1 MVQKSKRRTSVPLL
15 NDPHAVPDRLR
26 LRVNRIS
33 LQEYDRL
40 QYDKERLRD
49 ISIPVGIVVVRG
61 DCDLETCRL
70 YIDRLQ
76 EDESRG
82 VPRTSSTSRL
92 SPNWSF
98 LDSTSADR
106 FYRIDKA
113 QEHLHFVTEICQDEV
128 FILDHEGPVVNQ
140 AASTGMPD
148 LVVEPTAGTP
158 LTSEEQA
165 LLTAASTGDL
175 SMLSECVRRG
185 ISLLVRDSGGCSALH
200 IAAQSGHTELVS
212 YILQQGSKV
221 LLDLTDREKGDTA
234 LHKAASEKQHAVCRL
249 LVEAGASLEKTN
261 FQGKTPA
268 DQAEGDSELATYLN
282 SQNSSSA
289 THEDLETAV

>member
-1 MVQKSKRRTSVPLL
+1 MHLCVCVCGSFSS
-15 NDPHAVPDRLR
+15 PHAVPDRLR

-76 EDESRG
+76 EDECRG

-128 FILDHEGPVVNQ
+128 FILDHEGPTVNQ

-175 SMLSECVRRG
+175 SMLLECVRRG
-185 ISLLVRDSGGCSALH
+185 VSLLVRNSGGCSALH
-200 IAAQSGHTELVS
+200 IAAQNGHAELVS

-234 LHKAASEKQHAVCRL
+234 LHKAASEKQHSVCRL

-268 DQAEGDSELATYLN
+268 DQAEGDSELATYL
-282 SQNSSSA
+282 STQKHPSS
-289 THEDLETAV
+289 TTNEDLETAV